1 MEKKKNPIKLLIILS
16 VAFFALVGIAGIS
29 TSGDTQ
35 KKKKEEMQATVD
47 DINKWMDEEYI
58 PRRQAEESEASDSL
72 VKIALIE
79 KFRLVGEKLEISMPS
94 SIKLTDANKNELAD
108 LGNMLLLEYARDR
121 GTTLDF
127 GNFNNETYPE
137 KKIGP
142 LYVVS
147 F

>member
-1 MEKKKNPIKLLIILS
+1 MNKKKNPIKLLIIVS
-16 VAFFALVGIAGIS
+16 VVFFALVAIVGIS
-29 TSGDTQ
+29 TNGDTQ
-35 KKKKEEMQATVD
+35 KKKEEMQATVD

-58 PRRQAEESEASDSL
+58 PRRQAEEGEASDSL

-79 KFRLVGEKLEISMPS
+79 KFRLVDDKLEISMPS
-94 SIKLTDANKNELAD
+94 SIKLTEANKNELAN
-108 LGNMLLLEYARDR
+108 LGNMLLLEYAKDR
-121 GTTLDF
+121 GITLDF

>member
-1 MEKKKNPIKLLIILS
+1 MNKKKSIKILLIVS
-16 VAFFALVGIAGIS
+16 VVFFALVGIAGIS
-29 TSGDTQ
+29 TNGDTQ
-35 KKKKEEMQATVD
+35 KKEDMQATVD

-58 PRRQAEESEASDSL
+58 PRRQAEEGEVSDSL

-94 SIKLTDANKNELAD
+94 SIKLTDANKNELAN
-108 LGNMLLLEYARDR
+108 LGNMLLLEYAKER
-121 GTTLDF
+121 GVTLDF

-137 KKIGP
+137 KKIDP

>member
-1 MEKKKNPIKLLIILS
+1 MEKKKNPIKLLIIVS

-35 KKKKEEMQATVD
+35 KKKEEMQATVD
-47 DINKWMDEEYI
+47 DINKWVDEEYI
-58 PRRQAEESEASDSL
+58 PRRQAEEGEASDSL

-79 KFRLVGEKLEISMPS
+79 KFRLVGENLEISMPS
-94 SIKLTDANKNELAD
+94 SIKLTDADKNELAN

-137 KKIGP
+137 KKINQ

>member
-16 VAFFALVGIAGIS
+16 AAFFALVGIAGVS

-35 KKKKEEMQATVD
+35 KKKEEMQATVD

-58 PRRQAEESEASDSL
+58 PRRQAEEGEVSDSL
-72 VKIALIE
+72 AKIALIE

-94 SIKLTDANKNELAD
+94 SIKLTDADKNELAN
-108 LGNMLLLEYARDR
+108 LGNMLLLEYAMDR

-137 KKIGP
+137 KKINQ

>member
-1 MEKKKNPIKLLIILS
+1 MNKKKNPIKLLIIVS
-16 VAFFALVGIAGIS
+16 VVFFALVAIAGI
-29 TSGDTQ
+29 TTNGDTQ
-35 KKKKEEMQATVD
+35 KKKEEMQATVD

-58 PRRQAEESEASDSL
+58 PRRQAEEGEASDSL

-94 SIKLTDANKNELAD
+94 SIKLTDANKNELAN
-108 LGNMLLLEYARDR
+108 LGNMLLLEYAKDR
-121 GTTLDF
+121 GIKLDF

-137 KKIGP
+137 KKIDP

>member
-1 MEKKKNPIKLLIILS
+1 MEKKKNPIKLLIIVS

-35 KKKKEEMQATVD
+35 KKKEEMQATVD

-58 PRRQAEESEASDSL
+58 PRRQAEEGEVSDSL
-72 VKIALIE
+72 AKIALIE
-79 KFRLVGEKLEISMPS
+79 KFRLVGENLEISMPS
-94 SIKLTDANKNELAD
+94 SIKLTDANKNELAN
-108 LGNMLLLEYARDR
+108 LGNMLLLEYAKDR
-121 GTTLDF
+121 GVTLDF
-127 GNFNNETYPE
+127 ENFNNETYPE
-137 KKIGP
+137 KKINQ